1 MIIDFRTVTQ
11 DTVIAT
17 DICIVGA
24 GAAGIAIARELLGSA
39 VKVCLIEGGGLEYDP
54 EVELLNDAENV
65 GELPLHLEYNRAR
78 YLGGTTNLWGGSCA
92 PLDTTDFQER
102 PWIRDSGWPIE
113 RADLEPYFARAKP
126 YFQLSDYSFRTTASI
141 HRSAP
146 GPYRNWAD
154 CACR

>member
-24 GAAGIAIARELLGSA
+24 GAAGISIARELLGSSL
-39 VKVCLIEGGGLEYDP
+39 KVCLIEGGGLEYDP

-65 GELPLHLEYNRAR
+65 GEFTLHLEYNRAR

-92 PLDTTDFQER
+92 PLDTTDFEER

-126 YFQLSDYSFRTTASI
+126 
-141 HRSAP
+141 
-146 GPYRNWAD
+146 
-154 CACR
+154 